1 MNKQDIGMLIRV
13 NRIAQNMSIR
23 SFANFIGIEY
33 SQLSKIERG
42 IESTNEDTLQAI
54 FDGLDIDMHGLDE
67 FLEESKEINNRFLT
81 EVYFFHDLT
90 HLEEM
95 KALLDKLTDKHGL
108 SHYALIDYLLY
119 CIAKNNT
126 EKMSECV
133 QILNEIIFFSTLPDR
148 QTIYHSL
155 SHYEYLLKHYDDA
168 EDLIVQAD
176 KIYVNNRRHALIL
189 SQHGLIKMA
198 TGKLFEAHDL
208 ISQARELFEAENN
221 FTRSFMCKIN
231 LTEILIA
238 VGKYQEAIS
247 AYQELLKLS
256 QPFCISPIFI
266 TRIHLGMLYIYA
278 YQQNF
283 NSFFDLYNQLNEEDL
298 LHLKRYSIF
307 YALLVYGLYSTSQID
322 ECKRTIRE
330 YRNIKKGLID
340 QLIIEYHR
348 LRALNKCD
356 EEIET
361 MFNKYFIRLERT
373 KINQY
378 QKIMLKLFL
387 KCLESTQNYPV
398 LYKLSTYVL
407 K

>member
-1 MNKQDIGMLIRV
+1 M
-13 NRIAQNMSIR
+13 
-23 SFANFIGIEY
+23 
-33 SQLSKIERG
+33 
-42 IESTNEDTLQAI
+42 
-54 FDGLDIDMHGLDE
+54 
-67 FLEESKEINNRFLT
+67 
-81 EVYFFHDLT
+81 
-90 HLEEM
+90 
-95 KALLDKLTDKHGL
+95 
-108 SHYALIDYLLY
+108 
-119 CIAKNNT
+119 
-126 EKMSECV
+126 
-133 QILNEIIFFSTLPDR
+133 
-148 QTIYHSL
+148 
-155 SHYEYLLKHYDDA
+155 
-168 EDLIVQAD
+168 
-176 KIYVNNRRHALIL
+176 
-189 SQHGLIKMA
+189 
-198 TGKLFEAHDL
+198 
-208 ISQARELFEAENN
+208 
-221 FTRSFMCKIN
+221 
-231 LTEILIA
+231 TEILIA